1 MQSEKSRVCWRG
13 AHGACFGMY
22 GMCQC
27 AQVNR
32 YYYYRAEKPEVRTW
46 YKPLPDQEEEEEV
59 WANQPDQ
66 T

>member
-1 MQSEKSRVCWRG
+1 
-13 AHGACFGMY
+13 
-22 GMCQC
+22 MCQC

-59 WANQPDQ
+59 WANQPEHEQ